1 MKFLKSLFRVLTES
15 AGTEPVRR
23 EARGKTTTRDRQP
36 ARRPTPQPKQAG
48 PQWVARHENSR
59 IADRNIGGMVYIGK
73 SPRSRNYDSI
83 GGISI
88 DPSLKVAAKGNDI
101 NGDTMP
107 YWPDYDTIAPRA
119 RATYLDWLASGRS
132 DLNYSVGYVFLYFY
146 GLEYRFFQDNPSE
159 DDKIQIL
166 DEVARLLGIYWA
178 NSSVRT
184 YLSTFLNV
192 GRITMD
198 PTELPREFEYQ
209 PYEIPLSLRI
219 AIGLL
224 VKDGV
229 PLDAEWLLAWY
240 CAHPGYSLRTP
251 AQRAPTEFRDLFK
264 ILFNEKCPDG
274 IKVNPP
280 KKSLQ
285 ATYAAASGRFS
296 TNIGSLVGLLPD
308 ISTVSTPLVMV
319 DEIVEEATKELDRYS
334 RFLGRNPDGGDS
346 IEAHSLLPK
355 RLWDRFPSSELEKL
369 RQWAT
374 TTIGSG
380 GLTEPETLIEQVQ
393 GARPAKTS
401 KALLTSAAN
410 ALARV
415 SVGLA
420 PDPKYSLRAPK
431 PGEPVILF
439 ALPDADTE
447 LDSPS
452 TGYSGLLMAIT
463 IGTFIA
469 SADGTVAPLERA
481 RLESMIQ
488 HSTLGPGEHARLSA
502 NLEWMMTVRPQL
514 ATVKRH
520 LNSVNKDASE
530 ELGKVA
536 LAMTAADGLIDST
549 ELKALEKL
557 YTAIG
562 LEKEGIYSALHA
574 LTASPD
580 PVTVRTADSPKEEF
594 SIPAPPEHTG
604 KVAIDTKR
612 VEAIMADTARV
623 SSILTSIFGDE
634 EETANAADAT
644 GAPNMYGGLDQKQTA
659 FLTELI
665 TRQQWAEDECQELAV
680 RFQVML
686 SGTLEALNEWSFDRW
701 GDTLIDVDDG
711 YHINQAI
718 APELK
723 QVK

>member
-1 MKFLKSLFRVLTES
+1 
-15 AGTEPVRR
+15 
-23 EARGKTTTRDRQP
+23 
-36 ARRPTPQPKQAG
+36 
-48 PQWVARHENSR
+48 
-59 IADRNIGGMVYIGK
+59 MVYIGK
-73 SPRSRNYDSI
+73 SPRSRNYDPT

-132 DLNYSVGYVFLYFY
+132 DPNYSVGYVFLYFY
-146 GLEYRFFQDNPSE
+146 GLEHRFFQDNPSE
-159 DDKIQIL
+159 DEKIQIL
-166 DEVARLLGIYWA
+166 DEVARLLDIYWA

-184 YLSTFLNV
+184 YLSTFLSV

-198 PTELPREFEYQ
+198 PTELPREFAY
-209 PYEIPLSLRI
+209 PAYEIPLSLRI
-219 AIGLL
+219 AIGRL

-240 CAHPGYSLRTP
+240 RAHPGYSLRTA
-251 AQRAPTEFRDLFK
+251 AQRAPAEFRQLFQ
-264 ILFNEKCPDG
+264 ILFNEKYPDG

-280 KKSLQ
+280 KRSLQ
-285 ATYAAASGRFS
+285 ATYTAASGRFS

-308 ISTVSTPLVMV
+308 ISNVVTPLVMV

-355 RLWDRFPSSELEKL
+355 RLWDRFSSSELEKL

-374 TTIGSG
+374 TTMESG

-439 ALPDADTE
+439 PWPDADTE
-447 LDSPS
+447 PDSPS
-452 TGYSGLLMAIT
+452 AGYSGLLMAIT

-469 SADGTVAPLERA
+469 SVDGTVAPLERA

-557 YTAIG
+557 YTA
-562 LEKEGIYSALHA
+562 LHA

-580 PVTVRTADSPKEEF
+580 PVTVRTADSPEEEF
-594 SIPAPPEHTG
+594 SIPAPPERTG
-604 KVAIDTKR
+604 KVAIDAER

-634 EETANAADAT
+634 EETVNAADAT

-723 QVK
+723 RVK